1 MAKMF
6 KPNKSNLIEAI
17 GRHGEFKDY
26 RKWTPIET
34 EFEDKK
40 HDILRFVQDIE
51 NGNEILTKLWAISL
65 RLKYVQAKYL
75 ERVPSSLWHGE
86 IEQIPNWFKT
96 AHAYFELS
104 RKIMHSLDLIDG
116 FSYEK
121 CTGPLGDYWNWRCW
135 SLLGGATEISDQYG
149 IYLYNSMCVSEEACS
164 WQGSFPVY
172 DWPTRNF
179 IRYVEKANLTGRWP
193 EAVEIDSMGWYRDI
207 VRHAGTSQ
215 FAQAVDEFCDTR
227 IAHLFRFDSLTS
239 EKRNKYELLNN
250 IRYCNNPSDFVP
262 LELHMLSHVH
272 QRCRGSV
279 LDFSIPHP
287 LLDSPI
293 ASYAYPK
300 LLPIEEDETLRMVR
314 GYVEKFL
321 APHWNPDLKF
331 EVVYP
336 L

>member
-26 RKWTPIET
+26 RKYTPIET
-34 EFEDKK
+34 KLADHKRSRSF
-40 HDILRFVQDIE
+40 IISDIE
-51 NGNEILTKLWAISL
+51 EGVEIPLNVRGLGLELNYVLQSFMNRMPAAIWHTD
-65 RLKYVQAKYL
+65 VEQ
-75 ERVPSSLWHGE
+75 VP
-86 IEQIPNWFKT
+86 QWFRT
-96 AHAYFELS
+96 AFAYFDLS
-104 RKIMHSLDLIDG
+104 RKVMHATELTEG

-121 CTGPLGDYWNWRCW
+121 RNGPLGNYWDWRGW

-149 IYLYNSMCVSEEACS
+149 LYLYNAMCTSEEGGA
-164 WQGSFPVY
+164 WQGSFPLY
-172 DWPTRNF
+172 DWATRNF

-193 EAVEIDSMGWYRDI
+193 EAVEIDSMGWYGDI
-207 VRHAGTSQ
+207 VRNAGTSQ
-215 FAQAVDEFCDTR
+215 FVEAVEEFCDTR
-227 IAHLFRFDSLTS
+227 IAHMFRFDSLTS
-239 EKRNKYELLNN
+239 EKRNKYEVLNN

-262 LELHMLSHVH
+262 LELHVLSHVH
-272 QRCRGSV
+272 QRCRGSA

-300 LLPIEEDETLRMVR
+300 LLPIAEDETLRMVR
-314 GYVEKFL
+314 GYAEKFL